1 MQIILETDEAWSLMS
16 LIVSQI
22 IDRAGA
28 SAEGK
33 AALRRW
39 RTGRAVGTVEMD
51 DLALALN
58 EALGNTIDEKTTR
71 MIRRRGRYVSSHE
84 AEGRVDED

>member
-1 MQIILETDEAWSLMS
+1 MHVILETDEAWSLMS

-22 IDRAGA
+22 IDHAGV
-28 SAEGK
+28 SATGK
-33 AALRRW
+33 AGLRRW
-39 RTGRAVGTVEMD
+39 RIDRAVGTVEMD

-58 EALGNTIDEKTTR
+58 ETLGNIIDEKTTR
-71 MIRRRGRYVSSHE
+71 MIRRRGRYVSSRE

>member
-1 MQIILETDEAWSLMS
+1 MQVILETDESWSLMS

-22 IDRAGA
+22 VDRAGVSSEA
-28 SAEGK
+28 K

-39 RTGRAVGTVEMD
+39 RSDRAVGTVEMD

-58 EALGNTIDEKTTR
+58 EALGNIIDEKTTR
-71 MIRRRGRYVSSHE
+71 MIRRRGRYVSSRE
-84 AEGRVDED
+84 AEGRVDEA